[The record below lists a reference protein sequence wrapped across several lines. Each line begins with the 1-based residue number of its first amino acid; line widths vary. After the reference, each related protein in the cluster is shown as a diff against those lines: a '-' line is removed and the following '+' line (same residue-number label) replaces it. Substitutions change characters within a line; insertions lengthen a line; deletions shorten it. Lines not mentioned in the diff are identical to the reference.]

1 ILISGATGFLAGVL
15 YYIPVDKVAD
25 KLLVRYAKYG
35 KCRYLRDSVCVIK
48 EEISTPTKIIDY
60 YTTVWRNRGW
70 VVSDTSISNAIDSA
84 IEDPSIQKEVWKL
97 KNKSLV
103 GLTIFAWSL
112 ILIPLILE
120 QLQNVYLLFGLII
133 VGIGV
138 LFGFIGLVYPW
149 ISKSA
154 KKLPERIAN
163 TAVTHYGKDRFSR
176 WKKTAE
182 ESNNPSAQIVSQN
195 LRDDTKNMS
204 EIISSGQWER
214 FDLYYYD
221 FLQFLDSAFKKPF
234 FFDGRLWEIW
244 SRAAVEIISIDD
256 DESKKKIRE
265 KYLYVVKF
273 LRTNDRI
280 SEITVKPADEEIDD
294 LALFLE
300 RIGSNSR
307 FMLFYT
313 TFQEEVDLLLQ
324 QQKDNP
330 DIRKIAKILFE
341 SELSKKLSSFLIR
354 TAQKVYSG

>member
-1 ILISGATGFLAGVL
+1 
-15 YYIPVDKVAD
+15 
-25 KLLVRYAKYG
+25 VRYAKYG